1 MIRRAAGG
9 ASQDSSRKL
18 AYRFAGAKRDTN
30 TQQMDHQARY
40 YLNLK
45 LIWAVVIAVRP
56 RSSKLLKKND
66 VVVNNWASA
75 PS

>member
-1 MIRRAAGG
+1 
-9 ASQDSSRKL
+9 
-18 AYRFAGAKRDTN
+18 
-30 TQQMDHQARY
+30 MDHQARY

-45 LIWAVVIAVRP
+45 LKWAMVIAVRP

-75 PS
+75 AS